1 MASDIGST
9 QQSRA
14 EGRAVSSSSVPV
26 DGDRTRHHFDGM
38 RATLALLAAGLCTS
52 ALAQPVATGGIEI
65 PQYDVDAV
73 CATDQDPRGRA
84 FCLRL
89 EQNSYDTLKLLWPQA
104 SDAAKRYALK
114 GAAGKTSSKAYYQIL
129 EQYLEVSM
137 RNDEMVRDVASP
149 PKFVR

>member
-1 MASDIGST
+1 
-9 QQSRA
+9 
-14 EGRAVSSSSVPV
+14 
-26 DGDRTRHHFDGM
+26 M
-38 RATLALLAAGLCTS
+38 RALLALLAAGLCAP
-52 ALAQPVATGGIEI
+52 ALAQTAATSPLGI

-89 EQNSYDTLKLLWPQA
+89 EQNSYDTLRLLWPQA

-114 GAAGKTSSKAYYQIL
+114 GAAGKTNSRAYYQIL
-129 EQYLEVSM
+129 VQYLEISM
-137 RNDEMVRDVASP
+137 RNDVMVRDVASP